1 MHLQSTDSVGNTI
14 VLHTSDISISRIYDE
29 NPHVKEMMLTGVSP
43 TEHSVTGL
51 EPVEP
56 VFEQITWQAKSAII
70 TAGNSESSEM

>member
-1 MHLQSTDSVGNTI
+1 
-14 VLHTSDISISRIYDE
+14 
-29 NPHVKEMMLTGVSP
+29 VSP
-43 TEHSVTGL
+43 TDHSISGL